1 VSSLGAGFAFVW
13 LLAGRKKLSLMSAG
27 SQFQMTSRY
36 PGNLDRCRRCGYPRK
51 LHGIDGNCRLTLP
64 APARFLAAL
73 VFVGT
78 TLGTALW
85 LLASN
90 RVITVGSMAAFACLA
105 VLIILMTALATPG
118 RRS

>member
-1 VSSLGAGFAFVW
+1 
-13 LLAGRKKLSLMSAG
+13 MSAG

-51 LHGIDGNCRLTLP
+51 LHGSDGNCRLTLP
-64 APARFLAAL
+64 APTRFLTAL
-73 VFVGT
+73 VFVGA
-78 TLGTALW
+78 TLGTAIW

-90 RVITVGSMAAFACLA
+90 GVITVGSLAAFACLA
-105 VLIILMTALATPG
+105 ALIVLVTALAVPS